1 MQRMKEPAE
10 MLSVKY
16 FTKTLKAAASFFM
29 LMLLVTSIVG
39 CGASSQKDEME
50 MTKEISQ
57 SKGEKVSPIAHTL
70 TEYVKL
76 NSGYNMPALGLGTWT
91 LSDDKAEE
99 SVYFAIKNGYR
110 LIDTARYYNNEI
122 GVGRGVR
129 RAISEGVI
137 SREEIFVTSKIMPG
151 DYRRPDAA
159 IDDSLERL
167 GLEYIDLM
175 LVHQPGVGD
184 EETYKALER
193 GVRAGKIR
201 SIGISNYYTPEAF
214 ERINRIAE
222 IVPAVVQNENHPFYQ
237 NKELQEY
244 LRKYG
249 VIVESW
255 YPFGGRG
262 NTQKVFQNATI
273 KEIARRH
280 GKTSAQIVLRWQVQD
295 GYIAIP
301 GSSNPQHIAENADV
315 FDFAL
320 SDEEMKQMRELNMNR
335 RFENW

>member
-1 MQRMKEPAE
+1 
-10 MLSVKY
+10 
-16 FTKTLKAAASFFM
+16 
-29 LMLLVTSIVG
+29 
-39 CGASSQKDEME
+39 ME
-50 MTKEISQ
+50 MTKEIIQ
-57 SKGEKVSPIAHTL
+57 SDGAETIPPAQ

-99 SVYFAIKNGYR
+99 IVYFAIKNGYR

-137 SREEIFVTSKIMPG
+137 SREKIFVTSKVMPG

-167 GLEYIDLM
+167 GLGYIDLM
-175 LVHQPGVGD
+175 LVHQPGAGD
-184 EETYKALER
+184 EEVYKALER

-237 NKELQEY
+237 NKQLQEY
-244 LRKYG
+244 LRQYG
-249 VIVESW
+249 TVVEAW

-262 NTQKVFQNATI
+262 NTQKVFQNETI
-273 KEIARRH
+273 KEIASRH
-280 GKTSAQIVLRWQVQD
+280 GKTSAQIVLRWQIQD
-295 GYIAIP
+295 GYIVIP
-301 GSSNPQHIAENADV
+301 GSGNSQHIAENAAI

-320 SDEEMKQMRELNMNR
+320 SDDDMQQMKELNTNR

>member
-1 MQRMKEPAE
+1 MTKDLTKITKSAAGF
-10 MLSVKY
+10 
-16 FTKTLKAAASFFM
+16 FTL
-29 LMLLVTSIVG
+29 LLLVTNVVG
-39 CGASSQKDEME
+39 CGAALQKGEME
-50 MTKEISQ
+50 MTKEIIQ
-57 SKGEKVSPIAHTL
+57 SDGAETSSPAR

-122 GVGRGVR
+122 GVGSGVR

-137 SREEIFVTSKIMPG
+137 SREEIFVTSKVMPG

-167 GLEYIDLM
+167 GLGYIDLM
-175 LVHQPGVGD
+175 LVHQPGAGD
-184 EETYKALER
+184 EEVYKALER

-237 NKELQEY
+237 NKQLQEY
-244 LRKYG
+244 LRQYG
-249 VIVESW
+249 TVVEAW

-262 NTQKVFQNATI
+262 NTQKVFQNETI
-273 KEIARRH
+273 KEIASRH
-280 GKTSAQIVLRWQVQD
+280 GKTSAQIVLRWQIQD
-295 GYIAIP
+295 GYIVIP
-301 GSSNPQHIAENADV
+301 GSGNSQHIAENAAI

-320 SDEEMKQMRELNMNR
+320 SDDDMQQMQELNTNR